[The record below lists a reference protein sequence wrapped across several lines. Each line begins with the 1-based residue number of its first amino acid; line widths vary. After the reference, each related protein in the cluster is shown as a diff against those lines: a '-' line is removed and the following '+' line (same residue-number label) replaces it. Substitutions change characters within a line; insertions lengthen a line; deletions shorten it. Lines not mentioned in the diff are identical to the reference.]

1 MDSPRAC
8 AKCILSC
15 IAAAWVEGLLQ
26 WQGWRRLKG
35 GCVLVAVTVL
45 ELGVLVAV
53 PSTAEAAEAGEHSR
67 V

>member
-26 WQGWRRLKG
+26 WQGWRRLKFSGKQG
-35 GCVLVAVTVL
+35 GCVLVAVMVL

-53 PSTAEAAEAGEHSR
+53 PTTAESELS
-67 V
+67 